1 MSNIS
6 VNQQVSS
13 LTVGELLELVHKAV
27 REEVV
32 HVLFESNSEL
42 IAEPPPVRNVDTIIE
57 KMKATGKYKGS
68 FLNSLRKG
76 MEKSR
81 TFGSTTQ

>member
-6 VNQQVSS
+6 MNQLVNS
-13 LTVGELLELVHKAV
+13 LTVRELLELVHKAV

-32 HVLFESNSEL
+32 HVLFETNSEL

-57 KMKATGKYKGS
+57 KMKVTGKYNES

-81 TFGSTTQ
+81 TFGVTTQ